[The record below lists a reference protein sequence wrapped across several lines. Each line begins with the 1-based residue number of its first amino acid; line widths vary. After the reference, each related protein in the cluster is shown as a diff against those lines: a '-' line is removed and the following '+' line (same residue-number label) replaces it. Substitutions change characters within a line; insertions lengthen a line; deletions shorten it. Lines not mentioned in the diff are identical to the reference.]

1 MWVVNFVV
9 VRDGERSPED
19 GSPRFMDT
27 SAPFPVP
34 DIDQSVVHRG
44 EMFVVDD
51 VVWDLERK
59 TVFVEIT
66 PVEDEDAPAPTGD
79 VEIEIDDAESD
90 DAEYDDAEYDDAE
103 SDDAESDSES
113 DGPPAGD
120 GPEEGR

>member
-9 VRDGERSPED
+9 VRDGERSRDD
-19 GSPRFMDT
+19 GSPRFLDS

-59 TVFVEIT
+59 TVFVEI
-66 PVEDEDAPAPTGD
+66 APAEEEGD
-79 VEIEIDDAESD
+79 VAPPVGEIEIESETDEPESD
-90 DAEYDDAEYDDAE
+90 EPE
-103 SDDAESDSES
+103 SDESDEITK
-113 DGPPAGD
+113 DE
-120 GPEEGR
+120 PEG

>member
-9 VRDGERSPED
+9 VRDGERSRDD
-19 GSPRFMDT
+19 GSPRFLNP

-59 TVFVEIT
+59 TVFVEI
-66 PVEDEDAPAPTGD
+66 APAEEEEEGEAAPAAPVG
-79 VEIEIDDAESD
+79 EIEIESD
-90 DAEYDDAEYDDAE
+90 EPE
-103 SDDAESDSES
+103 SDEPESDES
-113 DGPPAGD
+113 
-120 GPEEGR
+120 PEDEPEG